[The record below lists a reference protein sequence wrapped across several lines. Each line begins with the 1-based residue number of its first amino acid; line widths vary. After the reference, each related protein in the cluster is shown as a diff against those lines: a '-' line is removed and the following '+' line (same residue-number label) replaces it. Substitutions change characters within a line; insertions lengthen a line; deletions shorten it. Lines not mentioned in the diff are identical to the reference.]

1 VKGKPYA
8 YALSAILI
16 ALVIEP
22 SLHREPRDG
31 FPFSHYPMFSSARR
45 AAEAKV
51 AHAVAVTGGGE
62 RRPVPPRL
70 VGTDEVLQA
79 RATIQQAIDRGTAS
93 ARELCAAL
101 AERVAA
107 GADEESLGPAFAE
120 IEIRTDTYDPI
131 GYFSGDPAPRTSKV
145 HARCRVRP

>member
-1 VKGKPYA
+1 MKGKLYA

-22 SLHREPRDG
+22 VLHRQPRDG

-45 AAEAKV
+45 AAEAEV
-51 AHAVAVTGGGE
+51 VHAVGVTRGVE

-79 RATIQQAIDRGTAS
+79 RATIQQAIARGPAG
-93 ARELCAAL
+93 ARELCAVL
-101 AERVAA
+101 AQRVALEAGERGA
-107 GADEESLGPAFAE
+107 GAAE
-120 IEIRTDTYDPI
+120 VIEIRTDTYDPV
-131 GYFSGDPAPRTSKV
+131 GYFDGDPAPRTSQV